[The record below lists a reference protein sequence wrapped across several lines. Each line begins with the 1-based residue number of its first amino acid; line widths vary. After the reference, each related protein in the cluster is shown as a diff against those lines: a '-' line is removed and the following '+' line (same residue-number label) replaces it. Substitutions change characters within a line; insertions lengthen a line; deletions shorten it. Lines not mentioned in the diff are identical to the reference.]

1 MRTSIQRS
9 VRADPMVAY
18 RLAAAVED
26 WPRILPH
33 YRSVTVRETSDDGL
47 TRTVEMRARRDVLP
61 AGPALLA
68 VPLRWTAIQTLR
80 PEIPRVDF
88 EHIRGVTKG
97 MQVAWRFEAS
107 ANQTLVITIEH
118 AFSPSWPVPDVLV
131 HAIVG
136 EYFVNGVAGR
146 TLRIIG
152 QLAEAQTSIKS
163 VR

>member
-1 MRTSIQRS
+1 
-9 VRADPMVAY
+9 MVAY

-33 YRSVTVRETSDDGL
+33 YRSVTARETSDDGL
-47 TRTVEMRARRDVLP
+47 TRTVEMRARRDVFP
-61 AGPALLA
+61 PIA

-80 PEIPRVDF
+80 PDIPRVEF
-88 EHIRGVTKG
+88 EHIHGITKG

-107 ANQTLVITIEH
+107 ADQTLVITIEH
-118 AFSPSWPVPDVLV
+118 EFSPSWPVPDVLV

-152 QLAEAQTSIKS
+152 ELAETQTSIKS